1 MIKNKDTHF
10 NDFNIMTN
18 TSSFVYIF
26 NVYK

>member
-10 NDFNIMTN
+10 NDFNIVTYM
-18 TSSFVYIF
+18 SSFVYIF